1 MNNILSLANRVQ
13 DLIER
18 AGKLDG
24 VALLALRLY
33 LAPVFISAG
42 LNKINSFESTV
53 SWFGNP
59 EWGLGLPFPTLMV
72 ILAAGSELVGG
83 VLLLFG
89 LATRYIAIP
98 LMFTMLIATFAVHW
112 DNGWFAIAPGN
123 PQTSMATPLAEVGLP
138 GAQESL
144 ENSEGVGER
153 LSMAK
158 SILREHGN
166 YDWLTE
172 KGNFVVL
179 NNGIE
184 FAVTYLIMLMVLF
197 FHGGGRYVS
206 IDHWIRKYF
215 RATNKQGDEPWTSPA
230 R

>member
-83 VLLLFG
+83 FLLLFG

-98 LMFTMLIATFAVHW
+98 LMFTMLVATFSVHW

-123 PQTSMATPLAEVGLP
+123 PQTSMAAPLAEVGFP

-144 ENSEGVGER
+144 ENSGGVSER

-166 YDWLTE
+166 YGWLTE

-206 IDHWIRKYF
+206 MDHWIRKHL
-215 RATNKQGDEPWTSPA
+215 RDTEGKSRDSWTSPA